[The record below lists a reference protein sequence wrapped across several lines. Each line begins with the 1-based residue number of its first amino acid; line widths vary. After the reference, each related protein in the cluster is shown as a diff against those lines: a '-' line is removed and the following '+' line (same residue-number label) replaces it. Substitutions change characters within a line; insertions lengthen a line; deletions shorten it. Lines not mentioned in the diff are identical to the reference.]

1 MLCDGVRGIPTPL
14 FGAGEQ
20 GSKMNH
26 GLSAQ
31 TVERIVTVLTHY
43 AEIEKAV
50 LYGSRAKG
58 NYRNGSDI
66 DLTLFGD
73 GLNFSLLTR
82 LDNELDDL
90 LLPYKFDLSLFA
102 DLTHPE
108 LIDRIRRVGVVFY
121 ERTPVERSE
130 EHTSE

>member
-1 MLCDGVRGIPTPL
+1 
-14 FGAGEQ
+14 
-20 GSKMNH
+20 MNH

-31 TVERIVTVLTHY
+31 TVERIVTVLAHY
-43 AEIEKAV
+43 PEIAKAV

-73 GLNFSLLTR
+73 GLNLSLLTR

-90 LLPYKFDLSLFA
+90 LLPYKFDLSFFA
-102 DLTHPE
+102 NLTHPE
-108 LIDRIRRVGVVFY
+108 LIDHIRRVGVVFY
-121 ERTPVERSE
+121 EKKPLPA
-130 EHTSE
+130 

>member
-1 MLCDGVRGIPTPL
+1 
-14 FGAGEQ
+14 
-20 GSKMNH
+20 MNH
-26 GLSAQ
+26 GLSVQ
-31 TVERIVTVLTHY
+31 TAERIVTVLAHY
-43 AEIEKAV
+43 PEIEKAV

-90 LLPYKFDLSLFA
+90 LLPYKFDLSLFVS
-102 DLTHPE
+102 LTHPE
-108 LIDRIRRVGVVFY
+108 LIDHIRRVGVVFY
-121 ERTPVERSE
+121 DKKSVATGVK
-130 EHTSE
+130 H

>member
-1 MLCDGVRGIPTPL
+1 
-14 FGAGEQ
+14 
-20 GSKMNH
+20 MNH

-31 TVERIVTVLTHY
+31 TVERIVTVLAHY
-43 AEIEKAV
+43 PEIEKAV
-50 LYGSRAKG
+50 LYGSRVKG

-90 LLPYKFDLSLFA
+90 LLPYKFDISVFA
-102 DLTHPE
+102 NLTHSD
-108 LIDRIRRVGVVFY
+108 LIDHIRRVGVAFY
-121 ERTPVERSE
+121 EKAPVEAER
-130 EHTSE
+130 

>member
-1 MLCDGVRGIPTPL
+1 
-14 FGAGEQ
+14 
-20 GSKMNH
+20 MNH

-31 TVERIVTVLTHY
+31 TAERIVTVLAHY
-43 AEIEKAV
+43 PEIEKAV

-90 LLPYKFDLSLFA
+90 LLPYKFDISVFA
-102 DLTHPE
+102 NLTHSD
-108 LIDRIRRVGVVFY
+108 LIDHIRRVGVAFY
-121 ERTPVERSE
+121 EKAPVEAER
-130 EHTSE
+130 

>member
-1 MLCDGVRGIPTPL
+1 
-14 FGAGEQ
+14 
-20 GSKMNH
+20 MNH
-26 GLSAQ
+26 GLSAN
-31 TVERIVTVLTHY
+31 TVERIVSVLAHY
-43 AEIEKAV
+43 PEIEKAV

-73 GLNFSLLTR
+73 KINFSLLTR

-102 DLTHPE
+102 NLTHPE
-108 LIDRIRRVGVVFY
+108 LIAHIRRVGVVFY
-121 ERTPVERSE
+121 EQKP
-130 EHTSE
+130 